1 MGPFS
6 RVSRARLILALLVL
20 TAVTLMTLDTRGTG
34 PIATARN
41 SLLSVLSP
49 FRSAAEWATD
59 PIGDVWNGIVHFD
72 ELEEENAELR
82 AELDQVRGDEVREI
96 TDREV
101 LEQLLNATEITFADD
116 VEQVAARVVAGPAS
130 SFEETVTIDKGSDQ
144 GIAEGMAVVTGAG
157 FVGRV
162 ERVTSNRS
170 VVLLLTDA
178 EMRVAARLVTT
189 QGLGRVEGRGPRQS
203 PVVELLADEQ
213 AAVGEILQTSGLE
226 GSLYPPGIPIG
237 RIVSIP
243 GSNVADADAEGDD
256 DATTPTTTGGST
268 VIPDLAPVGTVRAEL
283 EPYARLDQ
291 LNFVTVLVW
300 SPQS

>member
-34 PIATARN
+34 PVATVRD
-41 SLLSVLSP
+41 SLMSVLTP
-49 FRSAAEWATD
+49 FRSAAEWVTD
-59 PIGDVWNGIVHFD
+59 PIADVWNGIVHYD
-72 ELEEENAELR
+72 DLQEENAELR
-82 AELDQVRGDEVREI
+82 AQLAEIEGDEIREI

-101 LEQLLNATEITFADD
+101 LEQLLAATEITFADD
-116 VEQVAARVVAGPAS
+116 IEQVAARVVAGPSS
-130 SFEETVTIDKGSDQ
+130 SFEETVTIDKGSDH
-144 GIAEGMAVVTGAG
+144 GIEEGMAVVTGAG

-162 ERVTSNRS
+162 ERVSSNRS

-178 EMRVAARLVTT
+178 RMTVSARLVTS
-189 QGLGRVEGRGPRQS
+189 QGLGRVDGRGPQRS
-203 PVVELLADEQ
+203 PVVELLADES
-213 AAVGEILQTSGLE
+213 ASEGEILQTSGLE

-237 RIVSIP
+237 RIVSVP
-243 GSNVADADAEGDD
+243 DSGATAADD
-256 DATTPTTTGGST
+256 DSDDDTTDTTTGGST
-268 VIPDLAPVGTVRAEL
+268 VIPDLDPVGTVRAEI

-300 SPQS
+300 SPAS

>member
-34 PIATARN
+34 PVATVRD
-41 SLLSVLSP
+41 SLMSVLTP
-49 FRSAAEWATD
+49 FRSAAEWVTD
-59 PIGDVWNGIVHFD
+59 PVADVWNGIVHFD
-72 ELEEENAELR
+72 DLEEENAELR
-82 AELDQVRGDEVREI
+82 AQLDQVRGDEVREI

-101 LEQLLNATEITFADD
+101 LEQLLAATEITFADD
-116 VEQVAARVVAGPAS
+116 IEQVAARVVAGPVS
-130 SFEETVTIDKGSDQ
+130 SFEETVTIDKGSDH
-144 GIAEGMAVVTGAG
+144 GIEEGMAVVTGAG

-170 VVLLLTDA
+170 VVLLLNDA
-178 EMRVAARLVTT
+178 RMTVSARLVTT
-189 QGLGRVEGRGPRQS
+189 QGLGRVDGRGAQRS

-213 AAVGEILQTSGLE
+213 ASEGEILQTSGLE

-243 GSNVADADAEGDD
+243 GGDADDADAGEDD
-256 DATTPTTTGGST
+256 DDTTATTTGGST
-268 VIPDLAPVGTVRAEL
+268 VIRDLDPVGTVRAEV
-283 EPYARLDQ
+283 EPYASLDR

-300 SPQS
+300 SPES

>member
-34 PIATARN
+34 PVATVRD
-41 SLLSVLSP
+41 SLMSVLTP
-49 FRSAAEWATD
+49 FRSAAEWVTD
-59 PIGDVWNGIVHFD
+59 PVADVWNGILHYD
-72 ELEEENAELR
+72 DLQEENAQLR
-82 AELDQVRGDEVREI
+82 AQLAEIEGEEIREV

-101 LEQLLNATEITFADD
+101 LEQLLAATEITFADD
-116 VEQVAARVVAGPAS
+116 IEQVAARVVAGPSS
-130 SFEETVTIDKGSDQ
+130 SFEETVTIDKGSDD
-144 GIAEGMAVVTGAG
+144 GIEEGMAVVTGAG

-178 EMRVAARLVTT
+178 RMTVSARLVDT
-189 QGLGRVEGRGPRQS
+189 QSLGRVDGRGSRRS
-203 PVVELLADEQ
+203 PVVEVLADAE
-213 AAVGEILQTSGLE
+213 ANDGEFLQTSGLE

-237 RIVSIP
+237 RIVSVP
-243 GSNVADADAEGDD
+243 DAGGGDGDD
-256 DATTPTTTGGST
+256 EDTTDTTTGGST
-268 VIPDLAPVGTVRAEL
+268 VIPDLDPVGTVRAEI
-283 EPYARLDQ
+283 EPFADLDQ

-300 SPQS
+300 GPAA

>member
-34 PIATARN
+34 PVATVRD
-41 SLLSVLSP
+41 SLLSVLTP
-49 FRSAAEWATD
+49 FRSAAEWVTD
-59 PIGDVWNGIVHFD
+59 PVGDVWNGIVHFD
-72 ELEEENAELR
+72 DLEEENAELR
-82 AELDQVRGDEVREI
+82 AQLDQVRGDEVREI

-101 LEQLLNATEITFADD
+101 LEQLLAATEITFADD
-116 VEQVAARVVAGPAS
+116 IEQVAARVVAGPSS
-130 SFEETVTIDKGSDQ
+130 SFEETVTIDKGSDH
-144 GIAEGMAVVTGAG
+144 GITEGMAVVTGAG
-157 FVGRV
+157 FVGRI

-170 VVLLLTDA
+170 IVLLLSDA
-178 EMRVAARLVTT
+178 GMTVSARLVTT
-189 QGLGRVEGRGPRQS
+189 QGLGRVDGRGSQRP
-203 PVVELLADEQ
+203 PVVELLADEG
-213 AAVGEILQTSGLE
+213 AVAGEILQTSGLE

-243 GSNVADADAEGDD
+243 GSDGDDADVEEEDD
-256 DATTPTTTGGST
+256 DTTATTTGGST
-268 VIPDLAPVGTVRAEL
+268 VIPDLAPVGTVRAEI
-283 EPYARLDQ
+283 EPFATLDR